1 MDKAHLYNGSLTAEQ
16 FLFYEI
22 RIVAKYYIDS
32 KPIEEAMDIIK
43 KGQCVSISHRASC
56 FTYD

>member
-43 KGQCVSISHRASC
+43 KRTMC
-56 FTYD
+56 FNIPQSVMFHV